1 MANFQRTKHYAYVKL
16 GKRQKSMRKYR
27 RATGRHNKTRQ
38 KWRSRP
44 PRVEVGYKNRF
55 ETRNLLNEKTPV
67 MVYNLNDLD
76 KVTKDSIA
84 IIGKIGNKAKLE
96 IAKQIISRKLEVY
109 NLNVKKFI
117 KQIERDMKLRKRKPE
132 EKKHETKPEMKKEE
146 KNHEEKNK
154 TETKAME
161 NKK

>member
-1 MANFQRTKHYAYVKL
+1 MANFQRTKRYAYVKL
-16 GKRQKSMRKYR
+16 GSRQKSMRKYR

-55 ETRNLLNEKTPV
+55 ATRNLLNDKVPV
-67 MVYNLNDLD
+67 MVHNLEDLN
-76 KVTKDSIA
+76 KITKDNIA
-84 IIGKIGNKAKLE
+84 IIGKIGNKTKLE

-117 KQIERDMKLRKRKPE
+117 KSVERDMKIRKRKEKVVETKKEEPKTEHKHE
-132 EKKHETKPEMKKEE
+132 EKK
-146 KNHEEKNK
+146 
-154 TETKAME
+154 ME